1 MNAPPVQHKVFFIED
16 DAHLSRMYER
26 VFHLNHYEVVI
37 CADGKGALTALATME
52 RLPDAIVLDAML
64 PSMSGQDVLIEIKA
78 DPRLANIPVVVLTNT
93 LHADW
98 GVKFRAIGADNF
110 LIKMDT
116 STDEV
121 VRVVSELIDKK
132 PRLTPSLQ

>member
-1 MNAPPVQHKVFFIED
+1 MNAPSTQHKVFFIED

-26 VFHLNHYEVVI
+26 VFHLNQYEVVI
-37 CADGKGALTALATME
+37 SADGNDALATLATME

-98 GVKFRAIGADNF
+98 GQKFRAIGADDF

-116 STDEV
+116 STDEI
-121 VRVVSELIDKK
+121 VRVVSELVDKQS
-132 PRLTPSLQ
+132 RLTPALQ